1 MKSIFTA
8 FFLISLTASGFASDM
23 RIGIIDMTR
32 VFAEYHKTKDA
43 EDKLNNDKVAIK
55 KEMDERS
62 TRAKE
67 LIAKYET
74 LVSQIRDPGI
84 SDELRGVHQKKATT
98 LAAEIRS
105 LERERSE
112 FIERRQKQLFE
123 QLERARKAILEE
135 IVKVVSEY
143 AKVENYDLV
152 FDKSGLS
159 PRSIPF
165 LLHSKEGIDFSEQ
178 IIAKLNHI
186 KDTARF

>member
-8 FFLISLTASGFASDM
+8 FFLISLTTSGFASDM

-84 SDELRGVHQKKATT
+84 SEELGGVHQKKATT
-98 LAAEIRS
+98 LPAEIRS

-112 FIERRQKQLFE
+112 FIERRQKQLLE